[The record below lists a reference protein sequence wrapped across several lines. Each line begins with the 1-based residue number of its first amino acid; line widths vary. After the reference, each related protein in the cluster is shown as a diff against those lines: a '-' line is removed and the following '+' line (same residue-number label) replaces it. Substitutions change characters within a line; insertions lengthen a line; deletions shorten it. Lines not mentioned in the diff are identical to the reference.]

1 MKKKIVSLV
10 LVAALAFTALVG
22 TTLAY
27 FTDKTEAA
35 KNTFTVGNVDIKLEE
50 PAWTASGEKDAPEVY
65 PGEALAKDPTVTNI
79 GNNPCFVRV
88 KVTGLNQ
95 FGNKGEIT
103 LRHGNYVAG
112 YDSTNWTLYKGK
124 HLLSFVDNHDVTR
137 VASILNNIRHLPLI
151 YALAFGMPGIPC
163 VYYGSEWGATGRKED
178 GDPALRACFD
188 TPVFNELSDWIAKL
202 ANAKKT
208 SPALQYGNF
217 SSIVLTNEQCV
228 FLREWRGER
237 VLVAI
242 NAADYNYSAS
252 FNMGCDKAYDLITD
266 REIQLNNG
274 LELPGYSA
282 FFLKL

>member
-1 MKKKIVSLV
+1 M
-10 LVAALAFTALVG
+10 
-22 TTLAY
+22 
-27 FTDKTEAA
+27 
-35 KNTFTVGNVDIKLEE
+35 
-50 PAWTASGEKDAPEVY
+50 
-65 PGEALAKDPTVTNI
+65 
-79 GNNPCFVRV
+79 
-88 KVTGLNQ
+88 
-95 FGNKGEIT
+95 
-103 LRHGNYVAG
+103 
-112 YDSTNWTLYKGK
+112 
-124 HLLSFVDNHDVTR
+124 
-137 VASILNNIRHLPLI
+137 
-151 YALAFGMPGIPC
+151 
-163 VYYGSEWGATGRKED
+163 GSEMCIRD
-178 GDPALRACFD
+178 R
-188 TPVFNELSDWIAKL
+188 L